1 MSRSKCIVCTGG
13 IGSGKSYVAR
23 IFSGLGIPVYI
34 ADERAKE
41 LYMRDSLLL
50 KELVNLLGN
59 DILEE
64 GRLNKEVMASKIFPN
79 PALLNK
85 VNDIVHPRVLN
96 DFKLW
101 QKKEEERGAGVVVFE
116 SAIFIESPVFHHIA
130 DKILVVSA
138 PVSERIRRV
147 IKRDKMSE
155 QQVRERIARQ
165 LTDEQLFQRADFII
179 FADGKRAVLPQVLSL
194 LNEV

>member
-138 PVSERIRRV
+138 PVNERIIRV

>member
-1 MSRSKCIVCTGG
+1 M
-13 IGSGKSYVAR
+13 
-23 IFSGLGIPVYI
+23 GIPVYI